1 MVTATQRARFVLLCC
16 ILEVIVGIWSCFDVF
31 VPRDMTIY
39 VTYRCDFICKA
50 SRFFLCWMWTNMV
63 GIWSR
68 FDVFVTLYVTICHV
82 HMCMRLFTHIYV
94 YTHTRTYMDV
104 YRYEQGKLCCHY
116 CKLHIIW
123 GIWSFCDVL
132 VPTYCVYIYTY
143 IPTYMT
149 ICVWYTITC
158 CKATFVA
165 SVASGHYRGHMVTD
179 RWFVLQI
186 SAYISCCSFTHVKGH
201 LRCLIC
207 MMDILVGIWSWFDDF
222 VPTSRTRGKR
232 GFSISVLQL

>member
-82 HMCMRLFTHIYV
+82 HIYA
-94 YTHTRTYMDV
+94 YLHTYMCI
-104 YRYEQGKLCCHY
+104 RIHA
-116 CKLHIIW
+116 HICMFIH
-123 GIWSFCDVL
+123 I
-132 VPTYCVYIYTY
+132 
-143 IPTYMT
+143 
-149 ICVWYTITC
+149 
-158 CKATFVA
+158 CKANCVAIIAICTLFRAYGHSLTF
-165 SVASGHYRGHMVTD
+165 
-179 RWFVLQI
+179 
-186 SAYISCCSFTHVKGH
+186 SCPHIACPH
-201 LRCLIC
+201 I
-207 MMDILVGIWSWFDDF
+207 
-222 VPTSRTRGKR
+222 
-232 GFSISVLQL
+232 

>member
-16 ILEVIVGIWSCFDVF
+16 ILEVIVGIWSRFDVF

-132 VPTYCVYIYTY
+132 VPTYCVYIYIY
-143 IPTYMT
+143 I
-149 ICVWYTITC
+149 YTHIYDNMC
-158 CKATFVA
+158 LI
-165 SVASGHYRGHMVTD
+165 YD
-179 RWFVLQI
+179 YLLQ
-186 SAYISCCSFTHVKGH
+186 GN
-201 LRCLIC
+201 LRCLC
-207 MMDILVGIWSWFDDF
+207 RIWTLSWAY
-222 VPTSRTRGKR
+222 GH
-232 GFSISVLQL
+232 